1 MIGVSKMSEI
11 KKCGTFNLLPGKPV
25 PYGATVIPNQGV
37 NFSVY
42 SLNAI
47 SCELV
52 LYRKSEKEPFAI
64 IPFPNEYKVGNVF
77 NMIVQNLDYKNIEYG
92 YRMDGPRSRK
102 EGHWFDPTK
111 VLLDP
116 YAKIVGGRD
125 VWGKEPDWSDPY
137 QHRGQILPDDCY
149 DWDGDRQLNIP
160 IEELIIYEMH
170 VRGFTKHPSSNT
182 RNPGTYAGIIEKIPY
197 LKKLGINCVELLPIF
212 EFDEFIKIR
221 GPIINIS
228 GDHMKNYWGYDPLAY
243 FAPKAGYASSAD
255 GNQAAEFKD
264 LVKALHQNGIEV
276 ILDVVFNHTGEGKET
291 MPSVSFRGID
301 NKTYYLTNPDGSYRN
316 YSGCYNTV
324 NCNHP
329 VVRKFIIDCL
339 RYWVYEYHIDGFRF
353 DLASIMCRDQDGT
366 PLANPPLV
374 EAISYDPVLKN
385 TKFIAEAWDAAGLYQ
400 VGGFPSYGR
409 WSEWNGKYRDDLRR
423 FLKGDRGFTEA
434 MTYRIQGSPDLY
446 TGRGTY
452 ASINFITCHDGFTL
466 MDLFSYY
473 QKHNLANGENNMDG
487 SNDNHSWNWGC
498 EGPTDD
504 PEIKKLRKKMV
515 KNAISILMLSYGVPM
530 ILAGDEMGRTQNG
543 NNNAYCQDNEISWIN
558 WNLLKSNNEIYNYF
572 EKIIDF
578 RKKNKVLMTR
588 EHYETSNSLGSRY
601 PEISFHGVKPW
612 EYDNSSESK
621 TLAVMFY
628 DKQSDNNIIY
638 MGMNM
643 YWEKLE
649 FTLPKLAN
657 MDWYLFAD
665 TSKSAPYDI
674 TEPGREILLKNQSKI
689 NIDARSVVILIG
701 KKKYQAQS
709 NFIQDGS
716 L

>member
-11 KKCGTFNLLPGKPV
+11 KKCGVFNLLPGKPV
-25 PYGATVIPNQGV
+25 PYGATVIPNHGV

-42 SLNAI
+42 SLNAT

-77 NMIVQNLDYKNIEYG
+77 NMIVQNLDYENIEYG
-92 YRMDGPRSRK
+92 YRMDCPRSHK

-137 QHRGQILPDDCY
+137 QHRGQIMADDCY

-170 VRGFTKHPSSNT
+170 VRGFTRHPSSNT
-182 RNPGTYAGIIEKIPY
+182 KNPGTYAGIIEKIPY

-243 FAPKAGYASSAD
+243 FAPKAGYASCAD
-255 GNQAAEFKD
+255 GKQATEFKD
-264 LVKALHQNGIEV
+264 LVKALHKNGIEV

-374 EAISYDPVLKN
+374 EAISFDPVLKN
-385 TKFIAEAWDAAGLYQ
+385 TKLIAEAWDAAGLYQ

-423 FLKGDRGFTEA
+423 FLKGDDGFVEA

-446 TGRGTY
+446 SGRGTC

-466 MDLFSYY
+466 MDLFSYH

-558 WNLLKSNNEIYNYF
+558 WNLLKSNHEIYNYF
-572 EKIIDF
+572 EKIIAF
-578 RKKNKVLMTR
+578 RKQNKVLMTR

-612 EYDNSSESK
+612 EYDNSSISK

-628 DKQSDNNIIY
+628 DKHSDNNIIY

-649 FTLPKLAN
+649 FTLPKLVN

-709 NFIQDGS
+709 NFIQEGS

>member
-11 KKCGTFNLLPGKPV
+11 KKFGTFNLLPGKPV
-25 PYGATVIPNQGV
+25 PFGATVIPNHGV

-52 LYRKSEKEPFAI
+52 LYRKKEKEPFAI

-77 NMIVQNLDYKNIEYG
+77 NMLIQNLDYENIEYG
-92 YRMDGPRSRK
+92 YKIDGPRSQK

-111 VLLDP
+111 VMLDP

-125 VWGKEPDWSDPY
+125 VWGEEPDWSDPY
-137 QHRGQILPDDCY
+137 QHRGQILADDCY
-149 DWDGDRQLNIP
+149 DWDGDRQLNTP
-160 IEELIIYEMH
+160 IEDLIIYEMH
-170 VRGFTKHPSSNT
+170 VRGFTRHPSSNVK
-182 RNPGTYAGIIEKIPY
+182 NPGTYAGIIEKIPY

-212 EFDEFIKIR
+212 EFDEFFKIR

-228 GDHMKNYWGYDPLAY
+228 GDHMKNFWGYDPLAY
-243 FAPKAGYASSAD
+243 FAPKAGYSSKAN
-255 GNQAAEFKD
+255 GKQAQEFKD

-301 NKTYYLTNPDGSYRN
+301 NKTFYLTNSDGSYRN

-339 RYWVYEYHIDGFRF
+339 RYWVHEYHIDGFRF

-385 TKFIAEAWDAAGLYQ
+385 TKLIAEAWDAAGLYQ

-423 FLKGDRGFTEA
+423 FLKGDSGFVEA
-434 MTYRIQGSPDLY
+434 MVYRLQGSPDLY
-446 TGRGTY
+446 KGRGTS
-452 ASINFITCHDGFTL
+452 ASINFVTCHDGFTL

-473 QKHNLANGENNMDG
+473 DKHNMANGENNMDG

-504 PEIKKLRKKMV
+504 PEIKRLRKKQI
-515 KNAISILMLSYGVPM
+515 KNAVSILMLSHGIPM
-530 ILAGDEMGRTQNG
+530 LLAGDEMARSQNG
-543 NNNAYCQDNEISWIN
+543 NNNPYCQDNEISWIN

-572 EKIIDF
+572 EKIIAF
-578 RKKNKVLMTR
+578 RKKNKVLMEK
-588 EHYETSNSLGSRY
+588 EHFETANSLGSRY
-601 PEISFHGVKPW
+601 PEISFHGLKPW

-638 MGMNM
+638 MAMNM
-643 YWEKLE
+643 YWDKLE
-649 FTLPKLAN
+649 FTLPKLVS

-665 TSKSAPYDI
+665 TSKAPPYDI
-674 TEPGREILLKNQSKI
+674 TEPGRELLLKNQQKI

-701 KKKYQAQS
+701 KKQAHEKSVQ
-709 NFIQDGS
+709 FI
-716 L
+716 

>member
-1 MIGVSKMSEI
+1 MSEI
-11 KKCGTFNLLPGKPV
+11 KKFGTFNLLPGKPV
-25 PYGATVIPNQGV
+25 PFGATVIPNHGV

-52 LYRKSEKEPFAI
+52 LYRKKEKEPFAI
-64 IPFPNEYKVGNVF
+64 IPFPHEYKVGNVF
-77 NMIVQNLDYKNIEYG
+77 NMLIQNLDYENIEYG
-92 YRMDGPRSRK
+92 YRIDGPRSQK
-102 EGHWFDPTK
+102 EGHWFDPSK
-111 VLLDP
+111 VMLDP

-125 VWGKEPDWSDPY
+125 VWGEEPDWSDPY
-137 QHRGQILPDDCY
+137 QHRGQILADDCY
-149 DWDGDRQLNIP
+149 DWDGDRQLNTP

-170 VRGFTKHPSSNT
+170 VRGFTRHPSSNVK
-182 RNPGTYAGIIEKIPY
+182 NPGTYAGIIEKIPY

-212 EFDEFIKIR
+212 EFDEFFKIR

-228 GDHMKNYWGYDPLAY
+228 GDHMKNFWGYDPLAY
-243 FAPKAGYASSAD
+243 FAPKAGYSSKAN
-255 GNQAAEFKD
+255 GKQAEEFKD

-301 NKTYYLTNPDGSYRN
+301 NKTFYLTNPDGSYRN

-329 VVRKFIIDCL
+329 VVRKFIVDCL
-339 RYWVYEYHIDGFRF
+339 RYWVHEYHIDGFRF

-385 TKFIAEAWDAAGLYQ
+385 TKLIAEAWDAAGLYQ

-423 FLKGDRGFTEA
+423 FLKGDSGFVEA
-434 MTYRIQGSPDLY
+434 MVYRLQGSPDLY
-446 TGRGTY
+446 KGRGTSS
-452 ASINFITCHDGFTL
+452 SINFVTCHDGFTL

-473 QKHNLANGENNMDG
+473 DKHNMANGENNMDG

-504 PEIKKLRKKMV
+504 PEIKKLRKKLI
-515 KNAISILMLSYGVPM
+515 KNAVSILMLSHGVPM
-530 ILAGDEMGRTQNG
+530 LLAGDEMARTQNG
-543 NNNAYCQDNEISWIN
+543 NNNPYCQDNEISWIN

-572 EKIIDF
+572 EKIIAF
-578 RKKNKVLMTR
+578 RKKNKVLMEK
-588 EHYETSNSLGSRY
+588 EHFETANSLGSRY
-601 PEISFHGVKPW
+601 PEISFHGLKPW

-638 MGMNM
+638 MAMNM
-643 YWEKLE
+643 YWDKLE
-649 FTLPKLAN
+649 FTLPKLVS

-665 TSKSAPYDI
+665 TSKAPPYDI
-674 TEPGREILLKNQSKI
+674 TEPGRELLLKNQQKI

-701 KKKYQAQS
+701 KKQAQEKS
-709 NFIQDGS
+709 VQFI
-716 L
+716 

>member
-1 MIGVSKMSEI
+1 MIGASKMSEI
-11 KKCGTFNLLPGKPV
+11 KKFGTFNLLPGKPV

-52 LYRKSEKEPFAI
+52 LYRKKEKEPFAT

-77 NMIVQNLDYKNIEYG
+77 NMIIQNLDYENIEYG
-92 YRMDGPRSRK
+92 YRMDGPRSHK

-125 VWGKEPDWSDPY
+125 VWGEEPDWSDPF
-137 QHRGQILPDDCY
+137 QHRGQIIADNCY
-149 DWDGDRQLNIP
+149 NWDGDRQLNIP

-170 VRGFTKHPSSNT
+170 IRGFTKHASSNVK
-182 RNPGTYAGIIEKIPY
+182 NPGTYAGIIEKIPH

-221 GPIINIS
+221 GPIINVS

-243 FAPKAGYASSAD
+243 FAPKAGYASSSN
-255 GNQAAEFKD
+255 GKQSAEFKD

-301 NKTYYLTNPDGSYRN
+301 NKTFYLTNPDGSYRN

-329 VVRKFIIDCL
+329 VVRKFIVDCL
-339 RYWVYEYHIDGFRF
+339 RYWVHEYHIDGFRF

-366 PLANPPLV
+366 PLGNPPLV

-385 TKFIAEAWDAAGLYQ
+385 TKLIAEAWDAAGLYQ

-423 FLKGDRGFTEA
+423 FLKGDSGFVEA
-434 MTYRIQGSPDLY
+434 MVYRIQGSPDLY
-446 TGRGTY
+446 NGRGTH
-452 ASINFITCHDGFTL
+452 ASINFVTCHDGFTL
-466 MDLFSYY
+466 MDLFSYFS
-473 QKHNLANGENNMDG
+473 KHNMANGENNMDG

-498 EGPTDD
+498 EGPSDN
-504 PEIKKLRKKMV
+504 PEIIKLRKKQI

-530 ILAGDEMGRTQNG
+530 ILAGDEMGRTQSG
-543 NNNAYCQDNEISWIN
+543 NNNAYCQDNDISWIN

-572 EKIIDF
+572 EKIITL
-578 RKKNKVLMTR
+578 RKNNKILMER
-588 EHYETSNSLGSRY
+588 EHYETTNSLGSRY
-601 PEISFHGVKPW
+601 PQISFHGVKPW
-612 EYDNSSESK
+612 EYDSSSESK

-628 DKQSDNNIIY
+628 DKHSDNNIIY

-649 FTLPKLAN
+649 FTLPKLVN
-657 MDWYLFAD
+657 MDWYLFSD
-665 TSKSAPYDI
+665 TSKAPPYDI
-674 TEPGREILLKNQSKI
+674 TEPGRELLLKNQNKI

-701 KKKYQAQS
+701 KKQHQDKLIQ
-709 NFIQDGS
+709 FI
-716 L
+716 